1 MLQSPKSSRPGPEN
15 YVLALALLMPLVVTV
30 LAVAQVPGINLSL
43 PSSIVYADSGARA
56 MLAERPAPS
65 APQPPPTLA
74 APPTATPVPPT
85 PVPPTPVPAT
95 PTPRSAATYT
105 VKPGDELK
113 NIAAAYN
120 VSIWSI
126 IDHNNIPNPD
136 SLRVGQVL
144 QIPPN

>member
-1 MLQSPKSSRPGPEN
+1 M
-15 YVLALALLMPLVVTV
+15 
-30 LAVAQVPGINLSL
+30 
-43 PSSIVYADSGARA
+43 
-56 MLAERPAPS
+56 
-65 APQPPPTLA
+65 
-74 APPTATPVPPT
+74 
-85 PVPPTPVPAT
+85 PAT

-113 NIAAAYN
+113 NIAAAYH